1 MCALSLDSASTRSH
15 VSNLYTNDL
24 TRGLS
29 LRSFTRA
36 CCSKFRCDL
45 ADRRLLYNA
54 DGHGPHGDMTRA
66 SAGEKQ
72 NTSST
77 GTAYRQGGRQEK
89 PPLQNLTAPRHDQPP
104 RQSLAPLQTMRLWAA
119 CEVLLRISISSEDLR
134 VSPSCSS
141 SSSARSACAKVAT
154 S

>member
-45 ADRRLLYNA
+45 VDQRLLYNA
-54 DGHGPHGDMTRA
+54 NGHKPQGDMTRA
-66 SAGEKQ
+66 CAGEKQ
-72 NTSST
+72 NASST
-77 GTAYRQGGRQEK
+77 GIAYRRKRRPRRKRRKGRRRKVDLQKK
-89 PPLQNLTAPRHDQPP
+89 PPLQNP
-104 RQSLAPLQTMRLWAA
+104 
-119 CEVLLRISISSEDLR
+119 
-134 VSPSCSS
+134 
-141 SSSARSACAKVAT
+141 
-154 S
+154 